1 MSFGAFH
8 LITHNFGL
16 FMSLQ
21 IEDGDLFAIIDQKD
35 GMVRFLE
42 NPEQYKSCEMIERID
57 SSIKRYLPP

>member
-1 MSFGAFH
+1 
-8 LITHNFGL
+8 
-16 FMSLQ
+16 MSLQ